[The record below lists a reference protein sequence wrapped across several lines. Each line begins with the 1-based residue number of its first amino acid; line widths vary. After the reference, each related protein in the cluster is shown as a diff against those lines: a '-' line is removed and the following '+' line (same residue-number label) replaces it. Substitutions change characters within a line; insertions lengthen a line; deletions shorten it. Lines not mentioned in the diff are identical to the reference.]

1 MLIFTSFMCIK
12 FCALKMDRKKCS
24 SLFTAFITIYI
35 SLQRKPTVGISE
47 MVLAKFSD
55 KNEVKLKLVQNFSE
69 KFQVLEKKLLY
80 FLSLRQHT
88 ETILAEN

>member
-1 MLIFTSFMCIK
+1 
-12 FCALKMDRKKCS
+12 
-24 SLFTAFITIYI
+24 
-35 SLQRKPTVGISE
+35 

-55 KNEVKLKLVQNFSE
+55 KNEVKLKLAQNLSE

-88 ETILAEN
+88 ETILTEN